1 MYPDPEA
8 GYIRTFDDHLNV
20 WMEGRTPP
28 VDYLIGSSIGH
39 QSSCGFVNYV
49 NFNLPIMRIILCLG
63 FNKNHAGSDISQ
75 IAGLKFDIKNR
86 SSTLLGRCAALGPGI
101 ELDNDDSIIAVHV
114 GLKKVGKADFVD
126 EIIFRTRHGL
136 CKGFRGGSIV
146 TEGGISDAIRLCST
160 DGMALVGMTW
170 AFDFGY
176 SSNGD
181 HGIHPLYRVRS
192 AEVLGFAVD
201 AIHATLEWAQPPPS
215 GLQLRPLPAAEEI
228 RAPLASSL
236 SETDY
241 PEDFPDSSIVSI
253 IVYYNSFLQG
263 IKIHYQNGQTRT
275 VGNSVGVRDE
285 IELHQERIFAVA
297 MRERRQHLYRNHLL
311 PGDLL
316 CIEGIQFGLVKRDN
330 GKAGVRY
337 SPWFGSAEPFGP
349 FINAQRGLWHPLS
362 GGSAQWSGIF
372 PSYTNRI
379 FLQPGTSFAGF
390 YAETTSTHNRSF
402 GVLVGTHHPLPPDVL
417 SLKSS
422 GAFPA
427 QKPLKPTT
435 RDQSLVPWLGAPPP
449 EIVHLSDYIGYRKGM
464 YRMWCPLP
472 PEISKVI
479 IYRHNHW
486 NIRCIIGLEFFGR
499 ELQGNADTLLG
510 FRSLWM
516 EHAIVLEFGDN
527 EKLLG
532 IASKTVEI
540 RDNVPA
546 LSALQVIALPSDLPP
561 RGHCQSQMML
571 TG

>member
-8 GYIRTFDDHLNV
+8 GDIRTFDDHLNV
-20 WMEGRTPP
+20 WMEGRLPP

-49 NFNLPIMRIILCLG
+49 NFNLPIMRIIVCFG
-63 FNKNHAGSDISQ
+63 FNKDHAGNDASR
-75 IAGLKFDIKNR
+75 IAGLKFDIQNR
-86 SSTLLGRCAALGPGI
+86 SSILLGRCAALGPGI
-101 ELDNDDSIIAVHV
+101 ELDNDDSIAAVHV
-114 GLKKVGKADFVD
+114 GLKKVGKVNFVD
-126 EIIFRTRHGL
+126 EIIFHTRHGL

-146 TEGGISDAIRLCST
+146 NEGGISDATRLCST
-160 DGMALVGMTW
+160 DGMALVGMAW

-181 HGIHPLYRVRS
+181 HGIHPLYRVRLV
-192 AEVLGFAVD
+192 EVLGFAVD
-201 AIHATLEWAQPPPS
+201 AIHATLEWVQPPPS
-215 GLQLRPLPAAEEI
+215 GLQLRPLPAADEV

-236 SETDY
+236 FETDR
-241 PEDFPDSSIVSI
+241 PEDFPDSNIVSI

-275 VGNSVGVRDE
+275 VGNSVGVRDK
-285 IELHQERIFAVA
+285 IELRQERIFAVA
-297 MRERRQHLYRNHLL
+297 MRERRQHLTRTQLL

-316 CIEGIQFGLVKRDN
+316 CIEGIQFGLVKWDN
-330 GKAGVRY
+330 GKAEVRY
-337 SPWFGSAEPFGP
+337 SPWVGSAEPFGP
-349 FINAQRGLWHPLS
+349 FINAQRGLYHPFS
-362 GGSAQWSGIF
+362 GDSATWSGLF
-372 PSYTNRI
+372 PSYTNKI

-435 RDQSLVPWLGAPPP
+435 QDQSLAPWLGAPPP
-449 EIVHLSDYIGYRKGM
+449 ETVHLSDYIGYRKGT
-464 YRMWCPLP
+464 YRTWCPIS

-479 IYRHNHW
+479 IYRHKHW
-486 NIRCIIGLEFFGR
+486 NILRIIGLEFFGR
-499 ELQGNADTLLG
+499 EDQENADTLLG

-516 EHAIVLEFGDN
+516 EHAIVLEFRVE

-532 IASKTVEI
+532 IASKTVEN
-540 RDNVPA
+540 RDSVPA
-546 LSALQVIALPSDLPP
+546 LSALQVDVLPLDLTP
-561 RGHCQSQMML
+561 RGHFQSQIML
-571 TG
+571 TA